1 MAYNFDEII
10 NREGTGSLKYDIRKQ
25 KFSKEDVIPM
35 WVADM
40 DFRTPDFIVDAL
52 KQCAEK
58 DIFGYFLFPDSYYKS
73 IINWVKRHHQWE
85 IQKDWISYCPG
96 VVPALS
102 LAVLAYT
109 QPGDKIIV
117 QPPVYHPFF
126 FVIKDNKRQ
135 VVENPL
141 LFRNGRYYMDF
152 NDLEPK
158 LKDAKM
164 LFLSNPH
171 NPGGMVW
178 KKEELMQLA
187 ELCLKYNVLLISDE
201 IHADLVFKPH
211 KFIPVASLSSE
222 IANNTVSFIAPSK
235 TFNMAGL
242 SSSSVII
249 SNKSLK
255 ARFDE
260 TLHTIHVGLGNSFG
274 IAATEAA
281 YNHGDTWINELLDY
295 ISSNIDF
302 VENYL
307 KKHVP
312 QIKMIRPEGT
322 YLIWL
327 DCRDLNL
334 SDDELNRFFIEK
346 ANLGLNEGRTFG
358 TGGNGFMR
366 MNVACPKSII
376 EKALLNLKEAIA
388 NI

>member
-255 ARFDE
+255 AKFDE
-260 TLHTIHVGLGNSFG
+260 ILHTIHVGLGNSFG

-281 YNHGDTWINELLDY
+281 YNHGDTWLNELLEY
-295 ISSNIDF
+295 ISANMDF

-307 KKHVP
+307 KKYIP

-346 ANLGLNEGRTFG
+346 ANLGLNEGHTFG

-366 MNVACPKSII
+366 MNVACPRAVV
-376 EKALLNLKEAIA
+376 EKALKNIENAI
-388 NI
+388 NN

>member
-10 NREGTGSLKYDIRKQ
+10 NRENTGSLKYDIRKQ
-25 KFSKEDVIPM
+25 KFGKEDVIPM

-40 DFRTPDFIVDAL
+40 DFRTPDFITEAL
-52 KQCAEK
+52 KQSAEK
-58 DIFGYFLFPDSYYKS
+58 DIFGYFLFPDSYYQS

-85 IQKDWISYCPG
+85 IQKDWISFCPG

-102 LAVLAYT
+102 LSVLAFT
-109 QPGDKIIV
+109 QPGDKIII

-126 FVIKDNKRQ
+126 FVIEGNNRQ
-135 VVENPL
+135 VLENPL
-141 LFRNGRYYMDF
+141 ILKDGRYNMDF
-152 NDLEPK
+152 KDLEPK
-158 LKDAKM
+158 LKEAKM

-201 IHADLVFKPH
+201 IHADLVFKPN

-235 TFNMAGL
+235 TFNIAGL
-242 SSSSVII
+242 SSSSVVI

-255 ARFDE
+255 NRFDE

-281 YNHGDTWINELLDY
+281 YNKGDQWLSELLVY
-295 ISSNIDF
+295 ISANIDF

-307 KKHVP
+307 NKYIP
-312 QIKMIRPEGT
+312 RIKMIRPEGT

-327 DCRDLNL
+327 DCRELNL
-334 SDDELNRFFIEK
+334 QGDALNHFFIEK
-346 ANLGLNEGRTFG
+346 ADIGLNDGRTFG
-358 TGGNGFMR
+358 TGGEGFMR
-366 MNVACPKSII
+366 MNVACPRSVV
-376 EKALLNLKEAIA
+376 EKALKNIENAI
-388 NI
+388 NK

>member
-10 NREGTGSLKYDIRKQ
+10 NRENSGSLKYDIRKQ
-25 KFSKEDVIPM
+25 KFGKEDVIPM

-141 LFRNGRYYMDF
+141 LLKNGRFYMDF

-158 LKDAKM
+158 LIDAKM

-201 IHADLVFKPH
+201 IHADLVFKPN

>member
-10 NREGTGSLKYDIRKQ
+10 NRENSGSLKYDIRKQ
-25 KFSKEDVIPM
+25 KFAKEDVIPM

-141 LFRNGRYYMDF
+141 LLKNGRFYMDF

-158 LKDAKM
+158 LIDAKM

-201 IHADLVFKPH
+201 IHADLVFKPN

>member
-1 MAYNFDEII
+1 MAYNLDEII
-10 NREGTGSLKYDIRKQ
+10 NRENSGSLKYDIRKQ
-25 KFSKEDVIPM
+25 KFGKEDVIPM

-58 DIFGYFLFPDSYYKS
+58 DIFGYFMFPDSYYQS

-102 LAVLAYT
+102 LAVLAFT
-109 QPGDKIIV
+109 QPSDKIIV

-126 FVIKDNKRQ
+126 FVIKDNNRH

-141 LFRNGRYYMDF
+141 LHKNGRLYMDF
-152 NDLEPK
+152 KDLEPK
-158 LKDAKM
+158 LRDAKM

-201 IHADLVFKPH
+201 IHADLVFKPN

-255 ARFDE
+255 AAFDE

-281 YNHGDTWINELLDY
+281 YNCGDQWLSELLDY
-295 ISSNIDF
+295 ISANIDF

-307 KKHVP
+307 KKYIP
-312 QIKMIRPEGT
+312 QIKMVRPEGT

-346 ANLGLNEGRTFG
+346 ADLGLNEGRTFG

-376 EKALLNLKEAIA
+376 EKALLNLKKAIA
-388 NI
+388 II

>member
-10 NREGTGSLKYDIRKQ
+10 NRENSGSLKYDIRKQ
-25 KFSKEDVIPM
+25 KFAKEDVIPM

-102 LAVLAYT
+102 LAVLGFT
-109 QPGDKIIV
+109 QSGDKIIV

-141 LFRNGRYYMDF
+141 LLKNGRYYMDF

-255 ARFDE
+255 AKFDE
-260 TLHTIHVGLGNSFG
+260 ILHTIHVGLGNSFG

-281 YNHGDTWINELLDY
+281 YNHGDTWLNELLEY
-295 ISSNIDF
+295 ISANMDF

-307 KKHVP
+307 KKYIP

-346 ANLGLNEGRTFG
+346 ANLGLNEGHTFG

-366 MNVACPKSII
+366 MNVACPRAVV
-376 EKALLNLKEAIA
+376 EKALKNIENAI
-388 NI
+388 NN